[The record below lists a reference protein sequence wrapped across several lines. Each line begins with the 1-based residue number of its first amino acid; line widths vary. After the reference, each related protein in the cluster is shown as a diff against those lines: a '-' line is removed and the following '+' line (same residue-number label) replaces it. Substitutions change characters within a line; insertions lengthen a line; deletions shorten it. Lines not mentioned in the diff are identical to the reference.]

1 MSDYEYELRR
11 GGEVIATGRIQ
22 LDEEPAAGETL
33 TLGRQKVRIDDVL
46 HLGSRRRLILVD
58 R

>member
-11 GGEVIATGRIQ
+11 GGEVVATGRIQ

-33 TLGRQKVRIDDVL
+33 TLGREQVRVDDVL
-46 HLGSRRRLILVD
+46 QLGRRRRLILVG

>member
-1 MSDYEYELRR
+1 MGHERLVARSD
-11 GGEVIATGRIQ
+11 VMATGRIQ

-33 TLGRQKVRIDDVL
+33 TLGRKKVRVEDVL
-46 HLGSRRRLILVD
+46 HLGGRSRLILED